1 MVTIYNKILA
11 AGEVGNVFFP
21 INNNDIL
28 VLNGY
33 GEWKPVDPNFDGVVV
48 GSNSSKSVAMSV
60 LEEWIKEQ
68 DLELRYPALAAARE
82 QYNIIK
88 AMCQETKDDP
98 S

>member
-1 MVTIYNKILA
+1 MVTIYNKIPA
-11 AGEVGNVFFP
+11 AGEIGDITVGAGNAM
-21 INNNDIL
+21 
-28 VLNGY
+28 VLNGNGN
-33 GEWKPVDPNFDGVVV
+33 GEWMPLSFSGDGVVV
-48 GSNSSKSVAMSV
+48 SRNSGKSV

-88 AMCQETKDDP
+88 AMCQETENDP